1 MWQETDKN
9 GSERTIA
16 ERKEDGSQM
25 DAGTMYQYKSKAF
38 THEAIICDFKKFVL
52 DFEELTEN
60 SSRDKVGVANVM
72 IVHMLL
78 DTVNKVYPKVTA
90 ATRTPQKQQ

>member
-1 MWQETDKN
+1 
-9 GSERTIA
+9 
-16 ERKEDGSQM
+16 
-25 DAGTMYQYKSKAF
+25 MYQYKSKAF

-78 DTVNKVYPKVTA
+78 DIVNKVYPKVTA
-90 ATRTPQKQQ
+90 ATRTPQKRKVDMMMVTGETEDPLEKQEFHNALCAL